1 MMPVFPDRRMFRLHD
16 SVVDPNAP
24 GAPLPPVGSLISVN
38 REQLWVGS
46 LQEQLDVRLV
56 IEEWDGA
63 PPQFGDTWQE
73 EAKCRLY
80 LRGYL
85 SIDEGSAG
93 KAIHGLRLASGVGNY
108 AVRVYASNR
117 EEAARRYAEL
127 YDAHRNPLA
136 DEFQQA
142 KKQLEGLERYLIQLW
157 REYLPLAAGTTGR
170 PGLQR
175 PGLRRPG
182 LQAGH
187 RLAGTTGRPGL
198 QAGRDYG
205 PAALWAAGWAAVPA
219 AACAPGLVSLDP
231 EAWATALAEVLALA
245 LAEGR
250 VAGAELLAGF
260 LPGPALSLAW
270 PVPVLETVVTG

>member
-1 MMPVFPDRRMFRLHD
+1 MSRRLLQLVMPVFPDRRMFRLHD
-16 SVVDPNAP
+16 SAVDPNAP
-24 GAPLPPVGSLISVN
+24 GSPPPPVGSLISVN

-56 IEEWDGA
+56 IEEWDGT

-85 SIDEGSAG
+85 SIDEGSVG

-117 EEAARRYAEL
+117 EEAARRYGEL

-157 REYLPLAAGTTGR
+157 REYLPPHDLLAPPVSAGPAETG
-170 PGLQR
+170 GAS
-175 PGLRRPG
+175 G
-182 LQAGH
+182 
-187 RLAGTTGRPGL
+187 GT
-198 QAGRDYG
+198 QVG
-205 PAALWAAGWAAVPA
+205 PAADAGLNN
-219 AACAPGLVSLDP
+219 PGQ
-231 EAWATALAEVLALA
+231 A
-245 LAEGR
+245 
-250 VAGAELLAGF
+250 
-260 LPGPALSLAW
+260 
-270 PVPVLETVVTG
+270 

>member
-1 MMPVFPDRRMFRLHD
+1 M
-16 SVVDPNAP
+16 
-24 GAPLPPVGSLISVN
+24 GSLISVN

-46 LQEQLDVRLV
+46 LQEQLDVRVV

-63 PPQFGDTWQE
+63 PPPFGDTWQE

-142 KKQLEGLERYLIQLW
+142 KKKLEGLERYLIQLW
-157 REYLPLAAGTTGR
+157 REYLSPREPRIPRAHPGIPQAASPRIPPPGKASRLGSTVQARGPVNHARARGAGPLRYR
-170 PGLQR
+170 P
-175 PGLRRPG
+175 PDHY
-182 LQAGH
+182 QA
-187 RLAGTTGRPGL
+187 R
-198 QAGRDYG
+198 
-205 PAALWAAGWAAVPA
+205 
-219 AACAPGLVSLDP
+219 
-231 EAWATALAEVLALA
+231 
-245 LAEGR
+245 
-250 VAGAELLAGF
+250 
-260 LPGPALSLAW
+260 
-270 PVPVLETVVTG
+270 PVPR

>member
-142 KKQLEGLERYLIQLW
+142 KKQLEGLERYLVQLW
-157 REYLPLAAGTTGR
+157 REYLSLAAGTTGR
-170 PGLQR
+170 PGL
-175 PGLRRPG
+175 PGGRDY
-182 LQAGH
+182 

-198 QAGRDYG
+198 R
-205 PAALWAAGWAAVPA
+205 AAGTTGR
-219 AACAPGLVSLDP
+219 PGLQ
-231 EAWATALAEVLALA
+231 AAGTT
-245 LAEGR
+245 GR
-250 VAGAELLAGF
+250 PRSGRPDGRPSRRPRARRGSSPWIPR
-260 LPGPALSLAW
+260 PGPPRWRRPWPWPWPRGAW
-270 PVPVLETVVTG
+270 RERNC

>member
-1 MMPVFPDRRMFRLHD
+1 MSRRLLQLVMPVFPDRRMFRLHD

-63 PPQFGDTWQE
+63 PPPFGDTWQE

-85 SIDEGSAG
+85 SIDEGSVG

-157 REYLPLAAGTTGR
+157 REYLPPRGPGLRAGLDYAPIWITGR
-170 PGLQR
+170 PGLR
-175 PGLRRPG
+175 AGRALRSRMG
-182 LQAGH
+182 
-187 RLAGTTGRPGL
+187 GRPG
-198 QAGRDYG
+198 
-205 PAALWAAGWAAVPA
+205 
-219 AACAPGLVSLDP
+219 S
-231 EAWATALAEVLALA
+231 
-245 LAEGR
+245 R
-250 VAGAELLAGF
+250 VRAGARLLGPGGLGYRAG
-260 LPGPALSLAW
+260 
-270 PVPVLETVVTG
+270 

>member
-1 MMPVFPDRRMFRLHD
+1 MSRRLLQLVMPVFPDRRMFRLHD
-16 SVVDPNAP
+16 AAVDPNAP

-46 LQEQLDVRLV
+46 LQEQLDVRVV

-63 PPQFGDTWQE
+63 PPPFGDTWQE

-93 KAIHGLRLASGVGNY
+93 KAIHGLRLANGVGNY

-117 EEAARRYAEL
+117 EEAARCYADL

-157 REYLPLAAGTTGR
+157 REYLPPRDPRIARAHPGVPRTASPRIPR
-170 PGLQR
+170 PRKAFRLGSGIGPETR
-175 PGLRRPG
+175 EFKPGPG
-182 LQAGH
+182 M
-187 RLAGTTGRPGL
+187 R
-198 QAGRDYG
+198 
-205 PAALWAAGWAAVPA
+205 
-219 AACAPGLVSLDP
+219 ACC
-231 EAWATALAEVLALA
+231 
-245 LAEGR
+245 
-250 VAGAELLAGF
+250 
-260 LPGPALSLAW
+260 LPGPRISTRPAD
-270 PVPVLETVVTG
+270 